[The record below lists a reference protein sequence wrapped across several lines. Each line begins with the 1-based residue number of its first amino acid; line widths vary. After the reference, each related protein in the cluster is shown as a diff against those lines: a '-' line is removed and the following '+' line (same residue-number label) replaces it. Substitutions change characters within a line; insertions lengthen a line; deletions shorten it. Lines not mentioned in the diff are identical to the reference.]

1 MPTPPSGPLDEAEIA
16 KRFLR
21 LILPEEGDG
30 YYIAAIRKTGGGFQ
44 HLFAATVEE
53 FWSAIESEDAGGFDT
68 FHACA
73 SFKEPF
79 SDPQGIPAGGRRF
92 GRTKHNVRG
101 LKSFFLDIDAGP
113 EKSYTDQHAAR
124 IALANFCRT
133 LKLPTPILV
142 DSGLG
147 LHVYW
152 PLQRTLDPDIW
163 QHYGSG
169 LKNLCQQYGLEADPT
184 RTADIS
190 SVLRTPGT
198 INRKRKKAVEC
209 DPEYLE
215 QIHPYAIEQFKI
227 FAAHADKPRSSEHAT
242 AVLALPDNPEYL
254 LRDKPAHIAEAM
266 RQVSTHVPASGLQ
279 VAERCKQVRALRET
293 KGNLPEPLWYAALG
307 VLAFCEDGEQLAHEW
322 SNGYSG
328 YTARETQ
335 ERLERW
341 HTLSGATTCKHFHS
355 LNPAICDRCSL
366 WGKIK
371 SPITA
376 GSHDLES
383 PGPRTNKRTGD
394 ARASGP
400 APLLAWEYTQG
411 GALKPKSYSNTHNA
425 IVQLGIRCSH
435 DIFHDRKIVEGDVIE
450 NLGPQLSD
458 AICRAVRELIIRRYG
473 VDPGLE
479 NTQQALERACED
491 NRFHPILDYLDS
503 LKWDGQPRL
512 DRWLTTYMSVADT
525 ELNRALGRLVL
536 IAAVR
541 RVRIPGTKFDQ
552 ILVLEG
558 PEGTEKSKAI
568 EILAGEDNFS
578 DQTILLKDDRTQME
592 LLQGVWIFEIADLA
606 GMKKSDV
613 DKLKAFASRKRDRSR
628 LAYAHFLTE
637 QSRHTI
643 FIGTTNEKTY
653 LRSQT
658 GNRRFSPVLTGYI
671 NTDALIRDRDQLW
684 AEAALLET
692 AEASLTLP
700 EQLWDTARAEQEQ
713 RQEQDP
719 WDDILADVE
728 GEEICPASDGEGMEE
743 RIASDTLLRV
753 NLDLDASRIGDREAK
768 RLSYCMRRL
777 GWEGP
782 TRMRIKGKVT
792 RGYRRKPIV
801 KPIL

>member
-1 MPTPPSGPLDEAEIA
+1 MLTRSNPDAEFAI
-16 KRFLR
+16 RFLR

-30 YYIAAIRKTGGGFQ
+30 YYIAAIRRTRGGLKHQ
-44 HLFAATVEE
+44 FAATVEE
-53 FWSAIESEDAGGFDT
+53 LWSAIESADRGGFDT

-79 SDPQGIPAGGRRF
+79 SDPQGIPAGERRF

-163 QHYGSG
+163 QRYASG

-198 INRKRKKAVEC
+198 INRKRKKAVEF

-215 QIHPYAIEQFKI
+215 KIHPYAIEQFEI
-227 FAAHADKPRSSEHAT
+227 FAASADMPRSSKHAT
-242 AVLALPDNPEYL
+242 VALAQPDKIPEYL
-254 LRDKPAHIAEAM
+254 LRDKPAHIAKAM
-266 RQVSTHVPASGLQ
+266 HQVSTHVPVSGLQ
-279 VAERCKQVRALRET
+279 VAERCGQVRALRET

-322 SNGYSG
+322 SNGYPG

-355 LNPAICDRCSL
+355 RNPAICDQCSL

-376 GSHDLES
+376 GSYDLES
-383 PGPRTNKRTGD
+383 PPRTNKKTGD

-411 GALKPKSYSNTHNA
+411 GALKPKSYANTHNA
-425 IVQLGIRCSH
+425 IVELRIHCRH
-435 DIFHDRKIVEGDVIE
+435 DLFHDRKIVEGDVIE
-450 NLGPQLSD
+450 NLGPELSD
-458 AICRAVRELIIRRYG
+458 AICRAVRELIIRQYG

-479 NTQQALERACED
+479 NTQQVLERACEQW
-491 NRFHPILDYLDS
+491 RFDPIVNYLDA
-503 LKWDGQPRL
+503 LHWDQQPRI
-512 DRWLTTYMSVADT
+512 DRWLITYMGAEDT
-525 ELNRALGRLVL
+525 EFNRTVGRLAL
-536 IAAVR
+536 TAAVCR
-541 RVRIPGTKFDQ
+541 ARSPGCKFDQ
-552 ILVLEG
+552 IIVLEG
-558 PEGTEKSKAI
+558 VEGTNKSTAI
-568 EILAGEDNFS
+568 ELLAGKDNFS
-578 DQTILLKDDRTQME
+578 DQTILGLDDRTQME
-592 LLQGVWIFEIADLA
+592 RLKGKWLYEIADLI
-606 GMKKSDV
+606 GMSKSDV
-613 DKLKAFASRKRDRSR
+613 DAIKAFASRTVDRAR
-628 LAYAHFLTE
+628 AAWGRYVTE
-637 QSRHTI
+637 RARRCI
-643 FIGTTNEKTY
+643 FFATTNDETY
-653 LRSQT
+653 LKSRT
-658 GNRRFSPVLTGYI
+658 GNRRFWPVRTGRI
-671 NTDALIRDRDQLW
+671 DIEALRRDRDQLW
-684 AEAALLET
+684 AEAAQV
-692 AEASLTLP
+692 EASCASLALP
-700 EQLWDTARAEQEQ
+700 EHLWSVARAEQDK
-713 RQEQDP
+713 RQEHDP
-719 WDDILADVE
+719 WDDILADVKC
-728 GEEICPASDGEGMEE
+728 EEVCAASDGEGEEE
-743 RIASDTLLRV
+743 RIASDTLLRAK
-753 NLDLDASRIGDREAK
+753 LSLDASRIRDWEAK
-768 RLSYCMRRL
+768 RLSHCMRRL